1 MNTPERRRVFVW
13 RLGGWLVSVA
23 VGYRMRD
30 DVRSIALSVSWAQMR
45 VEA

>member
-1 MNTPERRRVFVW
+1 MNTPERRRIFVW

-23 VGYRMRD
+23 V
-30 DVRSIALSVSWAQMR
+30 SVSWARSR